1 MRTYIGK
8 DVARR
13 MFIAGAI
20 SSSLEK
26 RAQESGG
33 FGNAVSSAGKWLAG
47 LLGGGAA
54 VGKGAYEAG
63 KEGIGLAG
71 NLALMG
77 LGTGVLGGVGYHLI
91 KERLQQKSPE
101 EDMNRKIEAMYSR
114 KAKEL
119 ESAKKMTAA
128 RALRDE
134 LNRGRKTM
142 STDEYRTKY
151 DKLMS
156 MLEEMA

>member
-1 MRTYIGK
+1 METYIGK

-20 SSSLEK
+20 SASIEK
-26 RAQESGG
+26 KAQDGG
-33 FGNAVSSAGKWLAG
+33 GTGNAISSAGKWLAG
-47 LLGGGAA
+47 LVGGGAA

-63 KEGIGLAG
+63 KEGVGLAG

-77 LGTGVLGGVGYHLI
+77 LGTGVLGGIGYHLI

-101 EDMNRKIEAMYSR
+101 EEMNRKIESMYSR
-114 KAKEL
+114 KSKEL
-119 ESAKKMTAA
+119 ESSKKMTVA

-156 MLEEMA
+156 IIEEMS